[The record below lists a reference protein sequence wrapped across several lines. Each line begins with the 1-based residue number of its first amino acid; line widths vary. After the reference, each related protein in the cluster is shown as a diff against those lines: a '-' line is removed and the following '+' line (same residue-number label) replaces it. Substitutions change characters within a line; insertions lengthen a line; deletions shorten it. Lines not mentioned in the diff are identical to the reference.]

1 MANLDVLDLKGNEK
15 EKIEVA
21 DDIVRQKMNDSILH
35 QEIKRYLAAG
45 RAGTHKTKQR
55 SEVSGGGR
63 KPWRQKGTGNARA
76 GSNRSPIWRHGG
88 ITFGPVPRDHSFK
101 LNKKVR
107 KKSRLIAIS
116 EKFRS
121 KKLMVLDGLELK
133 TPKTKEAQTVLDNLK
148 ISGSK
153 ILLVLDNLE
162 VSAVRSFRNIPGI
175 KIVGVRGLNT
185 YDVLVADYLVFTKKS
200 LTDFIKGL
208 ENEGS

>member
-1 MANLDVLDLKGNEK
+1 MASLDVLDLKGKEK

-21 DDIVRQKMNDSILH
+21 DDIVKQKMNGSMLY
-35 QEIKRYLAAG
+35 QEVRRHLAAG

-88 ITFGPVPRDHSFK
+88 VTFGPVPRDHSFK

-107 KKSRLIAIS
+107 RKSRLIAIS
-116 EKFRS
+116 DKFKS
-121 KKLMVLDGLELK
+121 KKIIVLDNLEFK
-133 TPKTKEAQTVLDNLK
+133 QPKTKEAQAILDNLK
-148 ISGSK
+148 LSGNK
-153 ILLVLDNLE
+153 ILLVLDDAE
-162 VSAVRSFRNIPGI
+162 GGAGKSFRNIPGL
-175 KIVGVRGLNT
+175 KIVSVRGINT
-185 YDVLVADYLVFTKKS
+185 YDVLVADYLMFTKKS
-200 LTDFIKGL
+200 LEDFIKGL

>member
-1 MANLDVLDLKGNEK
+1 MADLDVLDLKGKEK
-15 EKIEVA
+15 EKIEIA
-21 DDIVRQKMNDSILH
+21 DDIVKQKMNNNILH
-35 QEIKRYLAAG
+35 QEVRRYLAAG

-88 ITFGPVPRDHSFK
+88 ITFGPIPRDHSFK

-116 EKFRS
+116 EKFKG
-121 KKLMVLDGLELK
+121 KKIIVLDALEFK
-133 TPKTKEAQTVLDNLK
+133 KPKTKEAQIILDNLR
-148 ISGSK
+148 ISGNK
-153 ILLVLDNLE
+153 ILLVLGNAE
-162 VSAVRSFRNIPGI
+162 NSAGVSFRNIPGL
-175 KIVGVRGLNT
+175 KIVSERGINT
-185 YDVLVADYLVFTKKS
+185 YDILNADYLMFTKKS

>member
-1 MANLDVLDLKGNEK
+1 MADLDVLDLKGKEK
-15 EKIEVA
+15 EKIEIS
-21 DDIVRQKMNDSILH
+21 DDIVKQKMNDSILH
-35 QEIKRYLAAG
+35 QEVKRYLAAG

-121 KKLMVLDGLELK
+121 KKLIVLDTLEFK
-133 TPKTKEAQTVLDNLK
+133 EPRTKEAQVVLDNLK
-148 ISGSK
+148 ISGNK
-153 ILLVLDNLE
+153 ILLVLGDAENI
-162 VSAVRSFRNIPGI
+162 AGMSFRNIPGI
-175 KIVGVRGLNT
+175 KVAGVRGLNT

>member
-55 SEVSGGGR
+55 SEVSGGGK

-153 ILLVLDNLE
+153 ILLVLDSLE